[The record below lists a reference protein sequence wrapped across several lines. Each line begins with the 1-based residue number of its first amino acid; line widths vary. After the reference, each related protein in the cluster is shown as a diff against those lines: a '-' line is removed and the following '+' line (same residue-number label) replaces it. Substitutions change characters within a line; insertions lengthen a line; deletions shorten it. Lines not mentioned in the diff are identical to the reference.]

1 MGGLEIAQIGEREMG
16 GVGQCEIGVGV
27 CEICERLQ
35 LGSLKDMV
43 GCSV

>member
-16 GVGQCEIGVGV
+16 GVGQCKIGVGV
-27 CEICERLQ
+27 CERLQ

-43 GCSV
+43 GGSV